1 MCINAPIQG
10 AAADYMK
17 IAMVRADAALKEAGL
32 SEHVRLVM
40 NIHDA
45 LEFYVRDDV
54 PTSRVIEVLDPAVSF
69 EVPGFPPILAEWHE
83 GTKWGS
89 VEEIEADN
97 EAVSEQEPAETAANA
112 LSHSEGMGQESPVA
126 DPAPQVPV
134 SRADSGPGTVF
145 VDLLDFPYADEFE
158 AFLGWLRGRP
168 GDAEVVV
175 RVADEQIRLGR
186 ASLSV
191 SDSGEVATILTGA
204 VVVLGADAVDLGTLG
219 EGL

>member
-32 SEHVRLVM
+32 SDRVRLVM

-89 VEEIEADN
+89 VIEIEADN
-97 EAVSEQEPAETAANA
+97 EAVSEQEPGEDAP
-112 LSHSEGMGQESPVA
+112 SHSEGMEPESPVA
-126 DPAPQVPV
+126 VPAPQVPV